1 MALMQAL
8 DVVVQQWL
16 QTECPFGPSANAFKT
31 EAKTVFALKKT
42 CERLIVH
49 DSLQWELGEGGVLF
63 SYYEALEEAKYAD
76 PETLKCF
83 R

>member
-1 MALMQAL
+1 MASPQAL

-16 QTECPFGPSANAFKT
+16 QTEHPFGPSADAFKT
-31 EAKTVFALKKT
+31 EAKTAFALKKT
-42 CERLIVH
+42 CKRLIVH

>member
-1 MALMQAL
+1 MASLRDL
-8 DVVVQQWL
+8 DIVVQQWL
-16 QTECPFGPSANAFKT
+16 QTECPFGPSADAFKT

-42 CERLIVH
+42 CRRLNAN
-49 DSLQWELGEGGVLF
+49 DPLEWDMQDGGVFF